1 VLVLRIKFN
10 ITNVSLAHFVK
21 TWASKKKCTIF
32 EMDDDEP
39 GVKEVRN
46 EYLRLAQTL
55 LDSVEPLEASPLKDR
70 EIFDLLGFD

>member
-1 VLVLRIKFN
+1 VDAIRRSRL
-10 ITNVSLAHFVK
+10 
-21 TWASKKKCTIF
+21 KKCTIF